1 MSRKRLNQRST
12 LPRRSLVYLL
22 ILPLLLMLRP
32 RQAEVRHKRRQRL
45 VQKMTRA
52 LLQTKIPG
60 SKDLSK
66 TAKQVKIQILSPN
79 QRRSL

>member
-1 MSRKRLNQRST
+1 MTT
-12 LPRRSLVYLL
+12 LAV
-22 ILPLLLMLRP
+22 MLRP
-32 RQAEVRHKRRQRL
+32 RQVEVRHKRRQSL
-45 VQKMTRA
+45 MQKMTRA

>member
-1 MSRKRLNQRST
+1 M
-12 LPRRSLVYLL
+12 
-22 ILPLLLMLRP
+22 
-32 RQAEVRHKRRQRL
+32 
-45 VQKMTRA
+45 QKMTRA